1 MRGVAVALIAAA
13 FFSFAAAARAGQTGV
28 EQQVSFHLLPGCVLT
43 KPATG
48 GDFLFP
54 DASALSAGTVTTT
67 AELSYRCTAGANPS
81 LSLSDADGGSGF
93 VFKMHGAAKHANTI
107 SFNIYLGRD
116 VTGVKLADSSAS
128 LIPLYDDAAG
138 ASLPINFF
146 ASVSVPGNLPADTY
160 ADTIN
165 ATLSF

>member
-1 MRGVAVALIAAA
+1 MRGMVLALIGAMV
-13 FFSFAAAARAGQTGV
+13 FGFAAAAHAGQTGV

-48 GDFLFP
+48 GDFVFP

-93 VFKMHGAAKHANTI
+93 VFQMHGAAKHTNTI
-107 SFNIYLGRD
+107 GFNIYLGRD
-116 VTGVKLADSSAS
+116 LTGIKLADSSAA
-128 LIPLYDDAAG
+128 LIPLDDGAAG
-138 ASLPINFF
+138 ASLPINLF
-146 ASVSVPGNLPADTY
+146 ASVAVPGNLPADTY
-160 ADTIN
+160 TDTIN